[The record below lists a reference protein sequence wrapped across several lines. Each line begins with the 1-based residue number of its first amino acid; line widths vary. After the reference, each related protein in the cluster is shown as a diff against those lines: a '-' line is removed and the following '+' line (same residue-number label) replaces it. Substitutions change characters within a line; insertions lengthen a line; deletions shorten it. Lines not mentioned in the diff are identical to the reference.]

1 MSHKITNIVVYGSNN
16 AGSTNYSVHADDARF
31 NDLMKEAGM
40 KMNLKGHVA
49 GLKDKPTANLYAP
62 MDIEGGSSLGFPRP
76 MNLFTK
82 TYYYPFFHRPQ
93 RKRQQ
98 ILCIRFVYRLKNHNQ
113 KYDTIF
119 LLPPPPQDFSR
130 LFPPTYPD
138 RKRHPTGYL
147 YQLFRPEF
155 VLKYPVPLSSD
166 ACSQFGYHDRRM
178 HNDEVKKATEYLLN
192 VVVPG
197 YASVILFLAAHP
209 NPLLPLVKSIVL
221 PNGWNTILKP

>member
-1 MSHKITNIVVYGSNN
+1 MLRWISKV
-16 AGSTNYSVHADDARF
+16 
-31 NDLMKEAGM
+31 
-40 KMNLKGHVA
+40 
-49 GLKDKPTANLYAP
+49 GLLWAT
-62 MDIEGGSSLGFPRP
+62 RP
-76 MNLFTK
+76 MYLGSLTCV
-82 TYYYPFFHRPQ
+82 YLHRPQ
-93 RKRQQ
+93 RERQQ
-98 ILCIRFVYRLKNHNQ
+98 ILCIRFVAHFTSHHSSDKP
-113 KYDTIF
+113 F
-119 LLPPPPQDFSR
+119 FPLPPPPKQKDFSR